1 MKIREMFGKPRC
13 HRKLQIAK
21 VKKLRL
27 THTKHRKHSVLL
39 TLLKGRKK
47 LHQNLPLDLHLRLPR
62 NKLQDR
68 LRELTLDL
76 NRDHLRNM
84 IR

>member
-1 MKIREMFGKPRC
+1 MFGKPRC
-13 HRKLQIAK
+13 HRKLPIGK
-21 VKKLRL
+21 VNELRL
-27 THTKHRKHSVLL
+27 THIKHRKHSVLL
-39 TLLKGRKK
+39 TLLKERKK

-62 NKLQDR
+62 NIPQYR
-68 LRELTLDL
+68 LRELLQDL